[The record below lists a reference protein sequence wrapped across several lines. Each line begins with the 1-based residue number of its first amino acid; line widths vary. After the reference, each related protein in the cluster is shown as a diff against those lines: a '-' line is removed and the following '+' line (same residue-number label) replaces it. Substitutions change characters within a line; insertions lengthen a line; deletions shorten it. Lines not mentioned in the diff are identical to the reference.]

1 MPTEGV
7 LPSLKLLYLRNNR
20 ITDECCA
27 TLASALRGGAL
38 PALRE
43 LWSLWLRLDGNP
55 ASEDA
60 QDEAELV
67 GLKTC

>member
-1 MPTEGV
+1 MATAAHG
-7 LPSLKLLYLRNNR
+7 LTLR
-20 ITDECCA
+20 
-27 TLASALRGGAL
+27 LRGGAL

-67 GLKTC
+67 GVQVKT